1 MASCT
6 YRVVLVR
13 STSLARQHVL
23 MYIHNHR
30 LCIRNRRFGI
40 RNYSLS
46 IRDHRL
52 GIHGHRLSIRNRR
65 VGVDYQ
71 LGLKGGS

>member
-13 STSLARQHVL
+13 STLLPRQHVS
-23 MYIHNHR
+23 MDV
-30 LCIRNRRFGI
+30 

-46 IRDHRL
+46 ICN
-52 GIHGHRLSIRNRR
+52 HRLSIRNHRLGIR
-65 VGVDYQ
+65 NLYVGIDRQ
-71 LGLKGGS
+71 LSLK